1 MSSRSSSPG
10 ELYVRRTPETEHLW
24 DDTMAHLVFSPRGY
38 QLYTFLALEDVFNY
52 ARVAQVECG
61 RRGDDPAGVLESVFG
76 YLDTAIARARFA
88 YVAAARQRFALDPAL
103 VHEVEPLR
111 GVYQASGPTLRSC
124 IRVRTLRFV
133 RIPDSPLS
141 DLLRCS
147 PC

>member
-38 QLYTFLALEDVFNY
+38 QLYTFLALEDIFNY
-52 ARVAQVECG
+52 ARMAQVECG
-61 RRGDDPAGVLESVFG
+61 RRGDDPAGVLESVSG
-76 YLDTAIARARFA
+76 YLDTATARARFA
-88 YVAAARQRFALDPAL
+88 YVAATRQRFALDPAL

-124 IRVRTLRFV
+124 LRVRALLFV
-133 RIPDSPLS
+133 WASGSPLPG
-141 DLLRCS
+141 LPRCS